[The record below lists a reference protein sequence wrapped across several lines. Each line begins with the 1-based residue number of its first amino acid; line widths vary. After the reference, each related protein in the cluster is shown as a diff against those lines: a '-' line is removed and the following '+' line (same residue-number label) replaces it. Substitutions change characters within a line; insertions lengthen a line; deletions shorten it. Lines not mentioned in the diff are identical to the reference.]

1 MRQNASQYQPRPL
14 FTAPIHTMISLDRS
28 SGLPLY
34 RQICQRLR
42 EAILSGELSEG
53 TRLPTER
60 ALATELGVNRTTI
73 MNAYNELASEGLI
86 EGHVGRGTLVR
97 RNQFGYLE
105 DGFESETAS
114 WLLGLPAGERE
125 ILGPD
130 ALMLSELASMSESK
144 EIISLAP
151 GNPSPD
157 LLPADMIHTIFADG
171 LLSARQS
178 ALGYGP
184 VEGLH
189 NLRRAIA
196 ASTRKRGVAV
206 DAQHILILSGST
218 QGIGLIGRFLLNPG
232 DEVILFEPYYQY
244 HISALLAVEAVPVM
258 VKMQAPDWT
267 VHAVDVERAVT
278 PRTKAII
285 AMDYDCLLCDHDAL
299 TPFAQTHRLRVIH
312 DAAHSFGSRYR
323 GKMVGSFSDICMFS
337 FDGDLPGSACII
349 SYQIHVGLIENK
361 LFSNERTCRN

>member
-1 MRQNASQYQPRPL
+1 MRQQTSHHQPLPL
-14 FTAPIHTMISLDRS
+14 FTASICSLIQLDRDS
-28 SGLPLY
+28 DNPLY
-34 RQICQRLR
+34 QQICDKIR
-42 EAILSGELSEG
+42 EAILSGQLAEG

-60 ALATELGVNRTTI
+60 ALASALGVNRTTV
-73 MNAYNELASEGLI
+73 MNAYNELASDGLV

-97 RNQFGYLE
+97 RNQFGYLG
-105 DGFESETAS
+105 DSFENETAS

-151 GNPSPD
+151 VNPSPD

-189 NLRRAIA
+189 SLRRAIA
-196 ASTRKRGVAV
+196 ASMRKRGVGV

-232 DEVILFEPYYQY
+232 DEVIVEVPTYLGAIQMFR
-244 HISALLAVEAVPVM
+244 ALNV
-258 VKMQAPDWT
+258 
-267 VHAVDVERAVT
+267 
-278 PRTKAII
+278 
-285 AMDYDCLLCDHDAL
+285 
-299 TPFAQTHRLRVIH
+299 RVIGVPT
-312 DAAHSFGSRYR
+312 DNEGIR
-323 GKMVGSFSDICMFS
+323 V
-337 FDGDLPGSACII
+337 DLLESILARHRPR
-349 SYQIHVGLIENK
+349 LIYTQPVRQNPTG
-361 LFSNERTCRN
+361 FVMSQER

>member
-1 MRQNASQYQPRPL
+1 MRQHASQYQPRPL
-14 FTAPIHTMISLDRS
+14 FAAPIHTIINLDRS

-42 EAILSGELSEG
+42 EAILSGQLAEG

-60 ALATELGVNRTTI
+60 ALANELRVNRTTV

-97 RNQFGYLE
+97 RNQFGYLG
-105 DGFESETAS
+105 DSFESETAS

-130 ALMLSELASMSESK
+130 ALMLSELAAMSESK

-157 LLPADMIHTIFADG
+157 LLPADMIQSIFAEG
-171 LLSARQS
+171 FLSARQN

-189 NLRRAIA
+189 SLRMAIA
-196 ASTRKRGVAV
+196 ASMRRRGVAV

-218 QGIGLIGRFLLNPG
+218 QGIG
-232 DEVILFEPYYQY
+232 
-244 HISALLAVEAVPVM
+244 
-258 VKMQAPDWT
+258 
-267 VHAVDVERAVT
+267 
-278 PRTKAII
+278 
-285 AMDYDCLLCDHDAL
+285 
-299 TPFAQTHRLRVIH
+299 
-312 DAAHSFGSRYR
+312 
-323 GKMVGSFSDICMFS
+323 
-337 FDGDLPGSACII
+337 
-349 SYQIHVGLIENK
+349 
-361 LFSNERTCRN
+361 